1 MTKIITIIALLVSS
15 VLSAQTPYEQGM
27 PKALGLWR
35 EGKSKEAS
43 DVMERIASAEKNNW
57 LPNYYVAMINTTEA
71 FNPANKATL
80 LLYLKKPYH
89 SASKGKN
96 Q

>member
-27 PKALGLWR
+27 AKALGLWR

-43 DVMERIASAEKNNW
+43 DVMERIASAEK
-57 LPNYYVAMINTTEA
+57 TTGCLII
-71 FNPANKATL
+71 T
-80 LLYLKKPYH
+80 
-89 SASKGKN
+89 
-96 Q
+96 